1 MAEGSWQAVF
11 VREQN
16 AEQVGRQPGRKRP
29 GRARTRVPLWT
40 GLLLLLCLGDVSSV
54 FGQRVVAERVEGNRR
69 TKPWVILRELKT
81 QVGDSVTP
89 SDLEVDRDRVL
100 NLGLFERAEV
110 TLHPGPEGDTL
121 VVRVWERWYIF
132 PFPILFANEHDL
144 RKLSY
149 GLGLAHFNFR
159 GRAEIVSVV
168 GWLGYNPAL
177 RFSYSNP
184 WFGGKHRLLGSL
196 EVFWSSIQGKSLEFP
211 EYHEKQ
217 RGVKVRF
224 GKRFSYGTYVV
235 GLAGYTL
242 RRTDPPDLGVTI
254 DPGGR
259 DAFGSLGLL
268 AIFDGRDFRPYP
280 WRGYYVESLLKQNG
294 FGAPLIDY
302 TRLVLDTRGYLPL
315 PVGSLGL
322 RVVTKLS
329 RGRVPVYD
337 RVYIGYEER
346 VRGHFAKR
354 LEGDDMGLG
363 SVEWKVTLLP
373 LRYWPAPTY
382 LPLTTALKFGLNAS
396 VFYDVA
402 AVWRRG
408 QSARAGTWLHG
419 FGVGLHV
426 RVPYAEVVRLEAAF
440 DEKGKAEFIL
450 DVGKA
455 F

>member
-1 MAEGSWQAVF
+1 MALGSQRV
-11 VREQN
+11 E
-16 AEQVGRQPGRKRP
+16 VGKKSVAGQGTGLSR
-29 GRARTRVPLWT
+29 RARIRLLLRFVFWS
-40 GLLLLLCLGDVSSV
+40 GLLVVLWAGISSRAL
-54 FGQRVVAERVEGNRR
+54 GQRVVAERVEGNRR

-89 SDLEVDRDRVL
+89 SDLQEDRDRVL
-100 NLGLFERAEV
+100 NLGLFERAEL
-110 TLHPGPEGDTL
+110 TLHPGPSGDTL

-159 GRAEIVSVV
+159 GRAEILSVV

-184 WFGGKHRLLGSL
+184 WFGGKHRFLGSL
-196 EVFWSSIQGKSLEFP
+196 EVFWASIRGKSLEFP

-217 RGVKVRF
+217 RGVKIRF
-224 GKRFSYGTYVV
+224 GKRFSYGTYIV
-235 GLAGYTL
+235 GLAGYTF
-242 RRTDPPDLGVTI
+242 RRTEPPDLGVTI

-259 DAFGSLGLL
+259 DAFGTLGLL

-280 WRGYYVESLLKQNG
+280 WRGYYLETSLKQNG
-294 FGAPLIDY
+294 FGSPVVDY
-302 TRLVLDTRGYLPL
+302 TRLVVDARTYLPL
-315 PVGSLGL
+315 PVGSLGFRL
-322 RVVTKLS
+322 VTKLS

-346 VRGHFAKR
+346 VRGHFSKR
-354 LEGDDMGLG
+354 LEGDNMGLG
-363 SVEWKVTLLP
+363 SAEWKMTLLP
-373 LRYWPAPTY
+373 LRYWPAPSY

-402 AVWRRG
+402 AVWRDG
-408 QSARAGTWLHG
+408 QAARSGTWLHG
-419 FGVGLHV
+419 FGLGLHV

-440 DEKGKAEFIL
+440 DEDGRPEFIL
-450 DVGKA
+450 DVGKS